1 MEFVIGWSIFGVVV
15 CVLFYVAT
23 VLHRKYLKQK
33 EQEYDPRQ
41 RAERCRRILLR
52 RKDFREF
59 LKKNLADLPSTQLPK
74 LAVDWAAVDRFIKKT
89 CFSFKDNGDT
99 FRYGGGV
106 NYWDVHYI
114 PKSEFDGDT
123 LSLIEQLD
131 NDLKWFI
138 DHPICTTISEE
149 HDKLAGFLRE
159 KYPGLSENSVDMVGL
174 RFWNFRI
181 RTASIRFEVK
191 EREEYQKKTEYNRT
205 HLPSTEPLGLSPDW
219 QKVNEFILVSRF
231 RFDIGDDEVVYTD
244 YDSGMTG
251 KITLPKSDFDE
262 DSLKLLAELKKD
274 VDWFYEHHTG
284 NSAGECGSVLEGFL
298 REKYP
303 KLTEKSVSRIVY
315 TYCINDR

>member
-89 CFSFKDNGDT
+89 CFSFTDNGDT

-114 PKSEFDGDT
+114 PKSEFDGDA

-174 RFWNFRI
+174 RFWDVRI
-181 RTASIRFEVK
+181 YPASIRFEVK
-191 EREEYQKKTEYNRT
+191 
-205 HLPSTEPLGLSPDW
+205 
-219 QKVNEFILVSRF
+219 
-231 RFDIGDDEVVYTD
+231 DD
-244 YDSGMTG
+244 
-251 KITLPKSDFDE
+251 
-262 DSLKLLAELKKD
+262 
-274 VDWFYEHHTG
+274 
-284 NSAGECGSVLEGFL
+284 
-298 REKYP
+298 
-303 KLTEKSVSRIVY
+303 
-315 TYCINDR
+315 